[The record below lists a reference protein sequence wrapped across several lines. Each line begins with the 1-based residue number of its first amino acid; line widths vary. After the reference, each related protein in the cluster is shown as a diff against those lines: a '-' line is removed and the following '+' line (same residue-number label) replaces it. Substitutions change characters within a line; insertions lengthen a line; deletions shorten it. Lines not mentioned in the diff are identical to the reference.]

1 MAAMYNANATTA
13 KSLQTSAGIKRRP
26 KVSLLKRLVT
36 EAVSSEPLR
45 GIVLRDIYCY
55 VQQHSSE
62 YTNGD
67 VVWHKNVRFLLS
79 SNKYFVKS
87 SERNPNGS
95 GFYWKFD
102 NKIYQEY
109 QNRAETRRTKARIPV
124 NTKNEV
130 GLNEINY
137 SVISLKLL

>member
-1 MAAMYNANATTA
+1 MADMDTYSANPTAT
-13 KSLQTSAGIKRRP
+13 KSLQTSTGIKRRP
-26 KVSLLKRLVT
+26 RVSLLKRLVT
-36 EAVSSEPLR
+36 EAVSSDPLK
-45 GIVLRDIYCY
+45 GMVLRDIYAY

-87 SERNPNGS
+87 SERNPHGS

-102 NKIYQEY
+102 NNIYQQY

-124 NTKNEV
+124 NAQNEV
-130 GLNEINY
+130 NAINY
-137 SVISLKLL
+137 